1 MIVDDGVKDRGHREA
16 IFDRKNKNMGCFSG
30 TNHPNY
36 QNMTT
41 AVYVDDF
48 IKEGEPDPRD
58 AVVNKFFNEDD

>member
-1 MIVDDGVKDRGHREA
+1 
-16 IFDRKNKNMGCFSG
+16 MGCFSE

-48 IKEGEPDPRD
+48 IKEGQPDPRD